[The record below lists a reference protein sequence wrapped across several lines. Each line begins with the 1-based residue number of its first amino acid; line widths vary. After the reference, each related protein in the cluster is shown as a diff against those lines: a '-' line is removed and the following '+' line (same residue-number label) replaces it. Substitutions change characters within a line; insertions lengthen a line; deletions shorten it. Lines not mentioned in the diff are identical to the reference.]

1 MIFRTELCPGRWT
14 ETDRDTA
21 CVGEGAGDP
30 KPKEL
35 ELLSLEKAVYDVPGH
50 CLTGCA
56 GLSWGRVS
64 GRDCVSIQRVELQLQ
79 VERSHRTADACSVRG
94 QSSPPS

>member
-14 ETDRDTA
+14 EADRDRA

-50 CLTGCA
+50 CPGA
-56 GLSWGRVS
+56 G
-64 GRDCVSIQRVELQLQ
+64 
-79 VERSHRTADACSVRG
+79 
-94 QSSPPS
+94 